1 LCHTWLMS
9 GYGQFC
15 PVAKG
20 AEVFAERWT
29 PLLLRELLCGSHHFS
44 QLLQGLPRMS
54 QSLLVQRLK
63 SLERSGIV
71 ERRPMRTGR
80 GSEYHLTEAGVEFAQ
95 VVERLGEWGQR
106 WAVDR
111 LGPEDLD
118 AGLLMWSMHRDVDV
132 SRIPEQRV
140 VVQFDFRGLHKE
152 RYWYVLKRPEVEVCL
167 KDYGFEVDLFVMAD
181 LMALTK
187 IHLGRLDLLDA
198 IKEGAVELDGPLEL
212 RRAFPH
218 WIGVNHFARYG
229 RPPSPVGTSSQQ

>member
-1 LCHTWLMS
+1 MS
-9 GYGQFC
+9 AYGQFC
-15 PVAKG
+15 PVAKA

-29 PLLLRELLCGSHHFS
+29 PLLVRELLCGSHHFT

-63 SLERSGIV
+63 SLERAGIV
-71 ERRPMRTGR
+71 ERRPVRTGR
-80 GSEYHLTEAGVEFAQ
+80 GWEYHLTEAGVEFAQ

-132 SRIPEQRV
+132 TRIPERRV
-140 VVQFDFRGLHKE
+140 VMQFDFRGLPKE
-152 RYWYVLKRPEVEVCL
+152 RYWHILKRPDVEVCL
-167 KDYGFEVDLFVMAD
+167 KDYGFEVDLFVVAD

-187 IHLGRLDLLDA
+187 VHLGRLEMLHA
-198 IKEGAVELDGPLEL
+198 TKEGFIELEGPLPL
-212 RRAFPH
+212 RRAFPR

-229 RPPSPVGTSSQQ
+229 RPLPPAGTVSR